1 MWVAMLIPV
10 LIMLLALGMEGVE
23 ARMLGLQPVPDDPVR
38 LRRRPRVS
46 TIDAEPLSPVPS
58 LRNPSV

>member
-23 ARMLGLQPVPDDPVR
+23 ARMLRLQPVPDDPVR
-38 LRRRPRVS
+38 ARRPRAS
-46 TIDAEPLSPVPS
+46 TIDTEAHSPVPALRRPS
-58 LRNPSV
+58 L